1 MSLLKKLGYNRKE
14 EVLEFNNKRSCGL
27 WLLLI
32 GLVLAIS
39 LACGGDFYINPFVFM
54 AGYCICF
61 YIANINKK
69 VRQHFSNGKFS
80 KFQIKIVY
88 ISLALLF
95 ILMFLIAGPF
105 FAGFRWKFIWLGVLL
120 ATGIHFFILYYTHGK
135 SMLLIGF
142 LCSIN
147 AVLGYI
153 LKDVPF
159 VYFGAV
165 DAIIK
170 ILFGLY
176 LLFLSKPST
185 SKKYIK

>member
-54 AGYCICF
+54 AGYYICF

-88 ISLALLF
+88 ISIALLF

-105 FAGFRWKFIWLGVLL
+105 FAGGRWKFLWLGVLL
-120 ATGIHFFILYYTHGK
+120 ATGLHFFILYPQFVFFDAEAHRAVGEK
-135 SMLLIGF
+135 ADALI
-142 LCSIN
+142 
-147 AVLGYI
+147 I
-153 LKDVPF
+153 LKD
-159 VYFGAV
+159 GIHAM
-165 DAIIK
+165 DATLENNK
-170 ILFGLY
+170 
-176 LLFLSKPST
+176 
-185 SKKYIK
+185 